1 MPKSIPY
8 NLITPQG
15 KRASIILSI
24 PHCGIEF
31 PQDIIGQFQP
41 DLIAKL
47 DDTDWDLDR
56 LYDFAPK
63 IGVTVI
69 YAKYSRWVID
79 LNREPGSVP
88 LYDDGR
94 LITALCPT
102 TDFEENNL
110 YVDKRFEPSE
120 AEIERRLEH
129 YYHPYHKK
137 IDDIIH
143 ELANEFGEVLFW
155 DAHSIRRSIK
165 TIRKERFPDFIL
177 GDNDAKTAS
186 AKIIDTA
193 LDSLKTQDHTLNHN
207 DPFKGGF
214 LTRSKGDPE
223 NGINA
228 LQLEMSKDLY
238 MSENETLYDEDKA
251 APIKKLLKS
260 TFEKLVGVI

>member
-1 MPKSIPY
+1 MV
-8 NLITPQG
+8 
-15 KRASIILSI
+15 LSI

-31 PQDIIGQFQP
+31 PPDIIGQYQP
-41 DLIAKL
+41 ELIEKL
-47 DDTDWDLDR
+47 DDTDWHLDR

-79 LNREPGSVP
+79 LNREPGNVP

-120 AEIERRLEH
+120 AEIERRLTH

-137 IDDIIH
+137 IDDIVH
-143 ELANEFGEVLFW
+143 ELANDFGEVLFW
-155 DAHSIRRSIK
+155 DAHSIRRTVK
-165 TIRKERFPDFIL
+165 TISEKPFPDFIL
-177 GDNDAKTAS
+177 GNNDAKTAS
-186 AKIIDTA
+186 AKMIEAA
-193 LDSLKTQDHTLNHN
+193 LDALKTQDHAVNHN

-214 LTRSKGDPE
+214 LTRSKGDPK
-223 NGINA
+223 NGISA

-238 MSENETLYDEDKA
+238 MSDNETLYDEEKA
-251 APIKKLLKS
+251 APIKNLLKS
-260 TFEKLVGVI
+260 AFENLVGVL